1 MNINSY
7 PKVRNLGHRE
17 IKDILDGPVLV
28 EEKVDGS
35 QFSFGIVDG
44 ELQCRSKKQQI
55 LLDAPPN
62 LFAEGVAAVQNVEHL
77 LTPGWVYRAEYL
89 QKPKHNAIAYERIP
103 RNHVVIF
110 DICDGL
116 ESYLNGGDKAA
127 EAGRLGFEVV
137 PTFYYGLV
145 ESMEQLIEL
154 LQTTSFLGEKKL
166 EGVVL
171 KRYDRFT
178 VDGKAMMGKF
188 VSEEFKERNSK
199 NWKKNNPGTND
210 VVQLLISELKT
221 EARWQKAVQHLRDE
235 GVLVDEPK
243 DIGGLMKAV
252 GKDVLEEEVDF
263 IKERLFKYAWP
274 KIQRGVTAGLPQWY
288 KEQLAATA
296 FAE

>member
-7 PKVRNLGHRE
+7 PKVYNLGHRAIAE
-17 IKDILDGPVLV
+17 ILDGPVLV

-44 ELQCRSKKQQI
+44 ELQCRSRKQQI
-55 LLDAPPN
+55 ILDAPPN
-62 LFAEGVAAVQNVEHL
+62 LFAEGVAAVQNVQHL

-89 QKPKHNAIAYERIP
+89 QKPKHNAIAYGRIP
-103 RNHVVIF
+103 NNHIVIF
-110 DICDGL
+110 DVCDGI
-116 ESYLNGGDKAA
+116 ESYLHPIKKTS
-127 EAGRLGFEVV
+127 EAHKLGFEVV
-137 PTFYYGLV
+137 PTFFEGKV
-145 ESMEQLIEL
+145 ETMEQLIEL
-154 LQTTSFLGEKKL
+154 LQTTSFLGEKKI

-178 VDGKAMMGKF
+178 IDGKAMMGKF

-199 NWKKNNPGTND
+199 EWKKNNPGMAD
-210 VVQLLISELKT
+210 VVQLLIAELKT

-252 GKDVLEEEVDF
+252 GRDVLEEEVDF

-288 KEQLAATA
+288 KEELAKAA
-296 FAE
+296 FVG

>member
-7 PKVRNLGHRE
+7 PKIYNLGHKAIAE
-17 IKDILDGPVLV
+17 ILDGPVLV

-44 ELQCRSKKQQI
+44 ELQCRSRKQQI
-55 LLDAPPN
+55 ILDAPPN
-62 LFAEGVAAVQNVEHL
+62 LFADGVAAVQNVEHL
-77 LTPGWVYRAEYL
+77 LTPGWVYRGEYM
-89 QKPKHNAIAYERIP
+89 QKPKHNAISYGRIP
-103 RNHVVIF
+103 KNHIVIF

-116 ESYLNGGDKAA
+116 ESYLDVTNKAA
-127 EAGRLGFEVV
+127 EAERLGFEVV
-137 PTFYYGLV
+137 PVFFGGRV
-145 ESMEQLIEL
+145 ETMEQLIEL
-154 LQTTSFLGEKKL
+154 LQTTSFLGEKKI

-178 VDGKAMMGKF
+178 IDGKAMMGKF

-199 NWKKNNPGTND
+199 EWKKSNPGMAD
-210 VVQLLISELKT
+210 VVQLLIAELKT
-221 EARWQKAVQHLRDE
+221 EARWQKAVQHLRDD

-252 GKDVLEEEVDF
+252 GQDVREEEVEH

-274 KIQRGVTAGLPQWY
+274 KIQRGVTGGLPQWY
-288 KEQLAATA
+288 KEELAKAA
-296 FAE
+296 FVE